1 MTFCV
6 IMALLVTVS
15 IPQDSSK
22 YSLFHRNLILS
33 KYPFV
38 KSEHLLLPSPK
49 GKYQYNTGRQS
60 WISGSSLL
68 SSYMYYCYRIF
79 EAIYFSL
86 LSLLFGVVL
95 LKDFNLQTRYQN
107 NPLWFAKI
115 SFFYKTIFYKYILLI
130 SGELAP
136 GVVATINMTGHLV
149 DFVVTH
155 MGNDRDVLDRK
166 LQAEVLAKKLK
177 SAWVSSP
184 VFYH

>member
-1 MTFCV
+1 
-6 IMALLVTVS
+6 
-15 IPQDSSK
+15 
-22 YSLFHRNLILS
+22 
-33 KYPFV
+33 
-38 KSEHLLLPSPK
+38 
-49 GKYQYNTGRQS
+49 
-60 WISGSSLL
+60 
-68 SSYMYYCYRIF
+68 MYYCYRIF

-177 SAWVSSP
+177 SA
-184 VFYH
+184 